1 MTNFDN
7 GVDYLTPALEQNNV
21 PYWFWPPSLDIVPDG
36 VGAYAID
43 EPAPD
48 INDVIE
54 GGYITVKHEPVPGF
68 DTSQQGMFC
77 AAVVNLIR
85 RVNRKIVPTLGNEY
99 YDGGTWA
106 CQNFWGPFAEKFNIY
121 SVYPRGTL
129 IGRYFVWGGDPGA
142 STVVDQG
149 HVAVLWDEH
158 NLAEQKDAWVVQS
171 HPDVGGLDWNVH
183 LTKSHAG
190 WYYDYAVRPEY
201 WINHDKGGF

>member
-1 MTNFDN
+1 LSVTNFDV
-7 GVDYLTPALEQNNV
+7 GIDYLTPAMGQV
-21 PYWFWPPSLDIVPDG
+21 PYWFWPPSLDFVPDS

-48 INDVIE
+48 IQDVINGGEVTVE
-54 GGYITVKHEPVPGF
+54 GVDMGLGF
-68 DTSQQGMFC
+68 QRGMFC
-77 AAVVNLIR
+77 AAVINLIR
-85 RVNRKIVPTLGNEY
+85 RANRKIVPTLGDDR

-106 CQNFWGPFAEKFNIY
+106 CQNFWAPFAEDFSIF
-121 SVYPRGTL
+121 SVYPPGTL
-129 IGRYFVWGGDPGA
+129 IGRYFRWAGDPGFSA
-142 STVVDQG
+142 VVDQG

-190 WYYDYAVRPEY
+190 WYYEYAVRPEN